1 MIRNHKLQ
9 TVLIIMLS
17 LLLVGLTSCGKK
29 KKKTIEDIRTEFNK
43 KPNSKYLIAL
53 KKHYK
58 KENNTKAILEIS
70 EAFYKA
76 FPNDRYIKTDIGK
89 VYADLA
95 KKEKGEKKLELLT
108 KASSFGYTNTLLT
121 QELASLVDEKIKV
134 LEKNGNNDELIK
146 FLEKTK
152 KLPLQSKMRRAVEL
166 KINLIKN
173 KAVFDKF
180 YKPFRANIEKTVP
193 ALLATI
199 FPQKNVAFDKAK
211 GDFLLKSVAIVQ
223 KGDTDKNSYTKTK
236 NIAYNSNLELFTV
249 LKYALEHGKK
259 PPVGKEFRE
268 LFFPKESFHCDS
280 VVLSKD
286 KKKLQLT
293 CTANILDL
301 GQIFFDAKKD
311 AEESAKK
318 EVKKVTDTKAK
329 DTKTEKKK
337 EK

>member
-1 MIRNHKLQ
+1 M
-9 TVLIIMLS
+9 
-17 LLLVGLTSCGKK
+17 
-29 KKKTIEDIRTEFNK
+29 
-43 KPNSKYLIAL
+43 
-53 KKHYK
+53 
-58 KENNTKAILEIS
+58 
-70 EAFYKA
+70 
-76 FPNDRYIKTDIGK
+76 
-89 VYADLA
+89 
-95 KKEKGEKKLELLT
+95 
-108 KASSFGYTNTLLT
+108 LT
-121 QELASLVDEKIKV
+121 QELVALVGEKIKT
-134 LEKNGNNDELIK
+134 LEKNGNNDELVK
-146 FLEKTK
+146 YLENTK
-152 KLPLQSKMRRAVEL
+152 KLPIDSKMRRSVEL

-180 YKPFRANIEKTVP
+180 YNPFKANIEKNVP
-193 ALLATI
+193 TLLTTI
-199 FPQKNVAFDKAK
+199 FPQKNVTFDSAK
-211 GDFLLKSVAIVQ
+211 GDFLLKSIATVQ

-236 NIAYNSNLELFTV
+236 NIAYNSNLELFTI

-311 AEESAKK
+311 DKK
-318 EVKKVTDTKAK
+318 EVKKDADTKVKDTKA
-329 DTKTEKKK
+329 EKKK